1 MCDFFPPQSLP
12 AVPECTEVVET
23 VAGMAAG
30 FYAQDMSIF
39 TGIPSAAFEF
49 YAALEPNN
57 QKSWWLEHQDTY
69 DAEVRLPL
77 LALQSG
83 LSSRFGPGKLFRPHR
98 DVRFS
103 RDKAPYKSAQGMFV
117 SNYEEVGF
125 YLQISAQGLMLGGGC
140 HSFPPAQLSRYRA
153 AVDATASGTALTS
166 ILAELITAGFSI
178 EGQVLRTVPRGFP
191 KDHPRPQLLKH
202 KTLSASIQLG
212 QPEWLHTA
220 QALERISGQW
230 ELLRPLVDWLLRYAA
245 P

>member
-1 MCDFFPPQSLP
+1 MYDFFPPQSLP

-39 TGIPSAAFEF
+39 TGI
-49 YAALEPNN
+49 
-57 QKSWWLEHQDTY
+57 
-69 DAEVRLPL
+69 
-77 LALQSG
+77 
-83 LSSRFGPGKLFRPHR
+83 HR

-166 ILAELITAGFSI
+166 ILAELVTAGFSI